1 MSFHGHLIPMDDDA
15 WPKKA
20 TMHYIDGRQPRGRPC
35 KRLCDVIRADMKSLN
50 LNNEGANNR
59 AIWRKTIKPKKLIQR
74 AGVLPAQVDSGH

>member
-35 KRLCDVIRADMKSLN
+35 KRLCDVIHADMKSLN
-50 LNNEGANNR
+50 LNNEGANE
-59 AIWRKTIKPKKLIQR
+59 
-74 AGVLPAQVDSGH
+74 